1 MATIVSPGFALNV
14 TVKYFLFE
22 TSTIKI
28 FNSYIHKNSEMNK
41 SSVGKYSND
50 YSILTLNPP
59 PNLNKL
65 LLNQLNELTAESNKK
80 KPENFISWKNLDIDE
95 IQMMK
100 IEPNSLSLFHIN
112 SYSLNKTFEDLE
124 YLLTGTLTDI

>member
-1 MATIVSPGFALNV
+1 MATTVSPGFALNV

-28 FNSYIHKNSEMNK
+28 FHLYIHKNSEMNK

-80 KPENFISWKNLDIDE
+80 KPENFINWKNLDIDE

-112 SYSLNKTFEDLE
+112 SYSLNKNFEDLE
-124 YLLTGTLTDI
+124 YLLKGTLTDI

>member
-28 FNSYIHKNSEMNK
+28 FHLYIHKNSEMNK

-112 SYSLNKTFEDLE
+112 SYSLKKIFEDLE
-124 YLLTGTLTDI
+124 YLLKGTLTDI